1 MNAQDLKNSILQLA
15 IQGKLVEQREEEGTA
30 KELLKKIDAEKKQ
43 LIKEGKIKKQ
53 KALPDIKDDEIPFDI
68 PENWKW
74 VRLNQ
79 IFDFIDYRGKT
90 PTKLTSG
97 VVLITASN
105 IKKGFLDFAKAD
117 FISEAEYKE
126 RQSRGIT
133 KKGDILFTTEAPLG
147 NVAIN
152 TLDVA
157 SAGQRAITFQ
167 QYGENNFLNELF
179 CFFIQ
184 SPHFQFDLINNA
196 TGTTAKGIKAARLKD
211 LILPFPP
218 LEEQKRIVAK
228 IEELMP
234 YVDEYDKA
242 YTEVEELNKKF
253 PEDMQKSILQYAIQG
268 KLVEQRKEDGT
279 AEDLYKQIQEEKKK
293 LIKEGK
299 LKNQKALP
307 EITEDEIPFD
317 IPENWKWV
325 KLGNLSSIITKGTT
339 PRGGKVS
346 YLDEGIGFLRA
357 ENVAGFDKLNLVD
370 LKFVDE
376 NTHSTFLK
384 RSILEENDILIT
396 IAGTLGRTAIVRKED
411 LPLNANQAVSL
422 TRLINS
428 ELLNLK
434 YLVFAINA
442 PIIQSMLT
450 GKKKTTAIP
459 NLTLEIIND
468 CILPLPPL
476 EEQQRIVEK
485 IEELLPY
492 TNQLVKKVD

>member
-325 KLGNLSSIITKGTT
+325 RLGELISISSGKGLTSKQMLEGDVPVFGGNGITGFHNRGNVDKITVVIGRVGYYCGSVHVT
-339 PRGGKVS
+339 PTKAWVTDNAFITVYPENHIDRNYLIYILRRLNIGRDNNATAQPVVS
-346 YLDEGIGFLRA
+346 
-357 ENVAGFDKLNLVD
+357 
-370 LKFVDE
+370 
-376 NTHSTFLK
+376 
-384 RSILEENDILIT
+384 
-396 IAGTLGRTAIVRKED
+396 
-411 LPLNANQAVSL
+411 
-422 TRLINS
+422 
-428 ELLNLK
+428 
-434 YLVFAINA
+434 
-442 PIIQSMLT
+442 
-450 GKKKTTAIP
+450 GKKIYP
-459 NLTLEIIND
+459 
-468 CILPLPPL
+468 ILFPLPPL
-476 EEQQRIVEK
+476 EEQKRIVKK
-485 IEELLPY
+485 IEELIPY
-492 TNQLVKKVD
+492 TKQLVKKVD